1 MTAHPETHNQDRA
14 RRQRRKPASKCRA
27 NHELA
32 AAAAKPPESTVP
44 EIYEVVIECRHEE
57 EQRAVYERMCG
68 EGFRCRVM
76 VL

>member
-1 MTAHPETHNQDRA
+1 MAKHRVVGKAKKRQSVGL
-14 RRQRRKPASKCRA
+14 RRTEEVLPDVDKLREPALPR
-27 NHELA
+27 
-32 AAAAKPPESTVP
+32 VF
-44 EIYEVVIECRHEE
+44 EVVVVCRHEE